1 MQLRKAKACELDTI
15 YEMGF
20 DVWGSGLPYEEYLSL
35 CRQSKK
41 YQLGIWYVLV
51 DKEILV
57 SSAIVYRD
65 GFGLKT
71 GCFGIGSLSTP
82 PKHRQKGYAS
92 KLVTLLKDELFE
104 QQNCQA
110 LYLHSDINHEFYT
123 KLSFKRILDTDCLLY
138 SKDEQPLPTAPPN
151 YF

>member
-1 MQLRKAKACELDTI
+1 M
-15 YEMGF
+15 
-20 DVWGSGLPYEEYLSL
+20 
-35 CRQSKK
+35 
-41 YQLGIWYVLV
+41 LV
-51 DKEILV
+51 DKEVLV

-65 GFGLKT
+65 EFGLET

-110 LYLHSDINHEFYT
+110 LYLHSDISHEFYT
-123 KLSFKRILDTDCLLY
+123 KLGFKRILDTDCLLY
-138 SKDEQPLPTAPPN
+138 SKDELHCQPLPPS

>member
-1 MQLRKAKACELDTI
+1 MQLRKARASEIDTI

-20 DVWGSGLPYEEYLSL
+20 DAWGSGLFYEEYLSL

-41 YQLGIWYVLV
+41 YQSGIWYVLI
-51 DKEILV
+51 DKETLV

-104 QQNCQA
+104 QQSCQA
-110 LYLHSDINHEFYT
+110 LYLHSDINHQFYT
-123 KLSFKRILDTDCLLY
+123 KLGFKRILDTDCLLY
-138 SKDEQPLPTAPPN
+138 SKNEQPLPTAPPS